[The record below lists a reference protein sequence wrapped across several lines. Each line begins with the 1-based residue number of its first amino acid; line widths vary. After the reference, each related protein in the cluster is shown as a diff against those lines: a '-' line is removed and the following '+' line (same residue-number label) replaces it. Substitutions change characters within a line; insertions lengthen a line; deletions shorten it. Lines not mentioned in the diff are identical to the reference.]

1 MSKKY
6 LSQYVAMFEWD
17 YNVKRAT
24 PRFLGAILGVR
35 PATTCPS

>member
-1 MSKKY
+1 

-24 PRFLGAILGVR
+24 PGFLGALLGVK
-35 PATTCPS
+35 PTTICPS